1 MRTNEYSKDIDKL
14 NSFLKDELSAV
25 ETYQQCIDKVDD
37 PVLTTS
43 LTNIQQSHQARV
55 DLLGRKI
62 QDLGGEPDYSSG
74 IWGGFA
80 KMFEGGAKLFGDK
93 AAIDALERGED
104 KGRDNYQD
112 DVDKLTPEVRSFI
125 DTTILP
131 EQLRS
136 HEMLN
141 RVQDLVH

>member
-1 MRTNEYSKDIDKL
+1 MRTDDFSRDIDKL
-14 NSFLKDELSAV
+14 NSFLKDEVAAV

-55 DLLGRKI
+55 DLLGKKI
-62 QDLGGEPDYSSG
+62 QDLGGSPDYSSG
-74 IWGGFA
+74 LWGSFS
-80 KMFEGGAKLFGDK
+80 KLIEGGAKLFGEK
-93 AAIDALERGED
+93 SAIDALERGED
-104 KGRDNYQD
+104 KGRDNYQND
-112 DVDKLTPEVRSFI
+112 ASDLSPEIRSFI
-125 DTTILP
+125 ESTILP

-136 HEMLN
+136 HDMLN

>member
-1 MRTNEYSKDIDKL
+1 MRTDDFSKDIDKL
-14 NSFLKDELSAV
+14 NSFLKDEVAAV

-55 DLLGRKI
+55 DLLGKKI
-62 QDLGGEPDYSSG
+62 QDLGGNPDYTSG
-74 IWGGFA
+74 LWGSFS
-80 KMFEGGAKLFGDK
+80 KLIEGGAKLFGEK
-93 AAIDALERGED
+93 SAIDALERGED
-104 KGRDNYQD
+104 RGRDNYQND
-112 DVDKLTPEVRSFI
+112 AADLSPEIRSFI
-125 DTTILP
+125 ESTILP